1 MVGKGGRFGMRSRV
15 EMGKGRALRYEKE
28 THLFGCFVKV
38 LLEEKVR
45 DDLMLLSLTLLRA
58 FFTESLITEIN
69 FSSPS

>member
-45 DDLMLLSLTLLRA
+45 DECEGSERGNNMIWDIFSRGLPVI
-58 FFTESLITEIN
+58 FFQ
-69 FSSPS
+69 